1 MYKPSGNLR
10 RDYERL
16 SGEYIVVLQIKRVS
30 DWQIILAEKESIINF
45 PSHYKDTILHII
57 RDEKYPHAN

>member
-1 MYKPSGNLR
+1 MINQPDKITALYC
-10 RDYERL
+10 RL
-16 SGEYIVVLQIKRVS
+16 SQDVVLQIKRVS